1 MSTSANPLAAAEPW
15 DLVAD
20 GYAEFAPAVMRPFSA
35 RALELAG
42 LSVDSQVIDVAA
54 GTGLLSLPAARRVAH
69 VHAIDFSD
77 PMIRRLVAGAR
88 AEGVT
93 NIDARVGDGQALPF
107 DADRFGAGFSMFGLM
122 FFPDRAKGFA
132 ELFRVLSPGGVAVVS
147 SWAPVVESPLMRM
160 MFGAFAAAD
169 PTIQIPQPDVLNLEN
184 PDVFA
189 TEMREAGFAGVS
201 IQRHTT
207 SLTFDS
213 GDEMWETMVRSSAP
227 MVLMRRNVGE
237 AVWAER
243 AALMRA
249 YLADNYRP
257 NQPLSTTAFLGIG
270 HKPQP

>member
-1 MSTSANPLAAAEPW
+1 MPGNPLAAAEPW

-20 GYAEFAPAVMRPFSA
+20 EYAEFAPAIMQPFSA

-42 LSVDSQVIDVAA
+42 LSADSQVIDVAA
-54 GTGLLSLPAARRVAH
+54 GTGMLSLLAAERVAQ
-69 VHAIDFSD
+69 VQAIDFSD
-77 PMIRRLVAGAR
+77 PMIRRLVAAAQAAGL
-88 AEGVT
+88 T
-93 NIDARVGDGQALPF
+93 NIEAQVGDGQALPF

-122 FFPDRAKGFA
+122 FFPDRARGFA
-132 ELFRVLSPGGVAVVS
+132 ELFRVLSPGGTAVVS

-169 PTIQIPQPDVLNLEN
+169 PSIHEPQPNVLSLEN

-189 TEMREAGFAGVS
+189 TEMREAGFAGLS
-201 IQRHTT
+201 IQRHTI
-207 SLTFDS
+207 SLTFGS
-213 GDEMWETMVRSSAP
+213 ADEMWETMVRSSAS

-237 AVWAER
+237 EVWAER

-257 NQPLSTTAFLGIG
+257 NRPLSTTAFLGIG